1 MAGYEVII
9 DKIAD
14 AGKAA
19 QRVADVIGPL
29 DFAGAIPDGDGG
41 MPGARAVAKLSSVKQ
56 GWTGREKPIATGFT
70 DYANDM
76 AHAAEFYRT
85 HEDAAQHDLRQ
96 FEMPTG
102 RADRGHLG

>member
-9 DKIAD
+9 DKIAA

-29 DFAGAIPDGDGG
+29 DFAGAIPDGDAG
-41 MPGARAVAKLSSVKQ
+41 MPGARAIGKLASVKQ
-56 GWTGREKPIATGFT
+56 SWAGKVKPIATGFT

-76 AHAAEFYRT
+76 TSAAEFYRT

-96 FEMPTG
+96 FQLPKGTS
-102 RADRGHLG
+102 